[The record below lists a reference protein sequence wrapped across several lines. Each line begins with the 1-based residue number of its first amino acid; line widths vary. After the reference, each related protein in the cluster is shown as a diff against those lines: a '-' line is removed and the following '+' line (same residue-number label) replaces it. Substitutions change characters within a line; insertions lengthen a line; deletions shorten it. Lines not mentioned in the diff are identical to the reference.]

1 MDPTAVYIGSMK
13 VSWAVFVILPAVFA
27 WFFIS
32 FSLYCGKGKTL
43 VMPVMFPLALV
54 SSLVFARLLH
64 WYSHYEMYESVE
76 KAVYSLTDVQKIQ
89 GGFEVLGILAGVV
102 FAALLAGRMKGS
114 GGTLR
119 ILDAASPGTAFLTG
133 LLFLS
138 DRFNENCRSS
148 FTFSDI
154 TLTCTPFFV
163 TDADNVTVRLAVY
176 FCIFILMTLA
186 GAFLLVFYTH
196 TKKNEMLKGSTAGNV
211 FFIFLALYGAVFV
224 ICDSMRYDASYLR
237 SNGFVSIIQ
246 IVSALFFIFDAV
258 YFSIRAMKGTGFRG
272 IYVFLWLLCA
282 AGIGITV
289 LAEYRSQRFGSMF
302 IENYGLMAAS
312 LFIIFLCIYGLY
324 HAGLKKKDKT
334 EKTLGRSE
342 KNISSEINAIM
353 KKDPSINLAPAAPAE
368 MEAMTE
374 ADVNSLKRITKHTA
388 ENKDM
393 SAETTKQEL
402 REEQEAQTAQKVQ
415 EAIVAQDT
423 QKTQEESEIPEVQ
436 ETQEIQAIKAV
447 QEVPATQPV
456 ESTQEVPEVRQQIP
470 AKETVQKD
478 KKKVPRPK
486 VYVYNGPVKHKTK
499 KLGRFRKRSYIV
511 FSSKVIKDRQADK
524 NG

>member
-102 FAALLAGRMKGS
+102 FAAFLAGRMKGS

-224 ICDSMRYDASYLR
+224 ICDSMRYDASYFR

-324 HAGLKKKDKT
+324 HAGLKKQDKT

-388 ENKDM
+388 ETKDM
-393 SAETTKQEL
+393 SAESAKREL
-402 REEQEAQTAQKVQ
+402 TEVQTVPG
-415 EAIVAQDT
+415 AIET
-423 QKTQEESEIPEVQ
+423 QKALKTPEVQ
-436 ETQEIQAIKAV
+436 ETQEIQVIQAV
-447 QEVPATQPV
+447 QEVPAAHPVPATQPV
-456 ESTQEVPEVRQQIP
+456 ESTQEVPTAKQQIP

>member
-102 FAALLAGRMKGS
+102 FAAFLAGRMKGS

-246 IVSALFFIFDAV
+246 IVSALFFIFDAI
-258 YFSIRAMKGTGFRG
+258 YFSIRAIKGTGFRG

-374 ADVNSLKRITKHTA
+374 ADVNSLKRITKHT
-388 ENKDM
+388 EK
-393 SAETTKQEL
+393 
-402 REEQEAQTAQKVQ
+402 
-415 EAIVAQDT
+415 
-423 QKTQEESEIPEVQ
+423 
-436 ETQEIQAIKAV
+436 QAIQAV

-456 ESTQEVPEVRQQIP
+456 ESTQEVPAAQQQIP

-478 KKKVPRPK
+478 KKKAPRPR

>member
-43 VMPVMFPLALV
+43 VIPVMFPLALV

-64 WYSHYEMYESVE
+64 WYSHYEMYESAE

-89 GGFEVLGILAGVV
+89 GGFETLGILAGVV
-102 FAALLAGRMKGS
+102 FAAFLAGRMKGS

-119 ILDAASPGTAFLTG
+119 ILDAVSPGTAFLTG

-148 FTFSDI
+148 FTFSDT

-163 TDADNVTVRLAVY
+163 TDPDNVTVRLAVY

-186 GAFLLVFYTH
+186 GAFMLVFYTH
-196 TKKNEMLKGSTAGNV
+196 TKKNEMIKGSTAGNV

-302 IENYGLMAAS
+302 VENYALMAAS

-353 KKDPSINLAPAAPAE
+353 KKDPSINLAPAAPAAL
-368 MEAMTE
+368 EAMTE
-374 ADVNSLKRITKHTA
+374 DDINSLKRITKHT
-388 ENKDM
+388 E
-393 SAETTKQEL
+393 
-402 REEQEAQTAQKVQ
+402 VQ
-415 EAIVAQDT
+415 A
-423 QKTQEESEIPEVQ
+423 VQ
-436 ETQEIQAIKAV
+436 ETQEV
-447 QEVPATQPV
+447 QEVQTVQ
-456 ESTQEVPEVRQQIP
+456 ESQELKISQADKAAMEAKRQIP
-470 AKETVQKD
+470 ATETVQND
-478 KKKVPRPK
+478 KNRAQRPK

-511 FSSKVIKDRQADK
+511 FSSKVIKDRQSNK
-524 NG
+524 VERNG